1 MRRGELLGLS
11 SQDINVV
18 HKALSVNRSIA
29 DKQGSGVL
37 INPPKWES
45 YRTNPLSDRAITILK
60 WRCQSSGYLFPGWDG
75 RPQHPDTW
83 SQCLKRF
90 MIALNRDY
98 PEIPMLTAHELR
110 HTYGTRLRRAGV
122 DIYTIQKIMGHKD
135 IKMTSEIYVHN
146 EIDTLREALKDVL

>member
-1 MRRGELLGLS
+1 
-11 SQDINVV
+11 
-18 HKALSVNRSIA
+18 
-29 DKQGSGVL
+29 
-37 INPPKWES
+37 
-45 YRTNPLSDRAITILK
+45 
-60 WRCQSSGYLFPGWDG
+60 
-75 RPQHPDTW
+75 
-83 SQCLKRF
+83 